1 MLCGLLDGV
10 PSAFQEAFLS
20 RLIETGATESSSF
33 YTFSNEMEGN
43 RERVLEKT
51 KVMVC
56 NILAAIDSLGHCKD
70 GLHAALLKNISEDG
84 NS

>member
-1 MLCGLLDGV
+1 
-10 PSAFQEAFLS
+10 
-20 RLIETGATESSSF
+20 
-33 YTFSNEMEGN
+33 MEGN